1 MATDRGWRSSATFY
15 PSQPCQYYMRNGTCD
30 YGSRCKFSHDRN
42 AQSYHHKD
50 WRSNARNGQGEHQLD
65 SRSTAFGG
73 NRRGGFQHGWRT
85 DSAPTQNGRDE
96 QPENRATTTTIP
108 FSVVS
113 SQPSEAERDKLQA
126 WRRLRPVPSIIGDH
140 DTRYYFRMAHELIEQ
155 DASVA
160 QDVIKEMASSRR
172 LPLIKEALE
181 LLSTSAT
188 LREKASLLKRRI
200 HPLFLIVT
208 HSSIV
213 GSVVVEQEVAQ
224 IYRVFLGVNATR
236 LKLLFD
242 FIVHI
247 IDHWAE
253 IPWRDETV
261 SSMETISL
269 SCGVL
274 ARVIETSTFNMINE
288 HVVSIVKEIQLRLE
302 VFGAGGDTFHSVQA
316 SRSLEYV
323 RRRLDIG
330 RSLPDVSHIPTS
342 TSAMAE
348 FTLSQDFPGNLSRN
362 GKRHDNDH
370 ADIKDIK
377 LMPTHEEI
385 MSSREEYLPTTNP
398 YQHHLQGLRGF
409 LDRQFRLLREDTL
422 HDLREAI
429 RTSVET
435 NSKVRG
441 VRTKV
446 VIYEQATPV
455 DVSFEQWS
463 GLEFIV
469 RFDQP
474 RAARALDKTDRA
486 AWWMHNKRLVDSA
499 LVCVLDEAG
508 SVLFFQVSR
517 STNRTTRNHDLHGQQ
532 DKDDEEEP
540 YYSLPEDRQHAFVY
554 LRLVETDTDSV
565 KSSLL
570 WFKTGV
576 TGQRR
581 LLFEFP
587 SILLPAFAPPLK
599 ALQKMSQNLDL
610 PFQDLLLMH
619 GRDNAV
625 DIPPPLYTRRPGFS
639 FDLGCVCDDGTDIS
653 FTPGETLEPGE
664 LSRHSS
670 LDFTQS
676 EAILNSLGRSFALIQ
691 GPPGTGKSY
700 TGEALIKVLLA
711 NKSKAKLGPI
721 ICVCYTNHALDQLL
735 EHLIDGKVR
744 NIIRIGSRSK
754 SDRLQ
759 SVNLREVVKGITRT
773 AAEMGAFHDTREDLH
788 METTEVIDELEHY
801 QQINVNRQIKDFLAG
816 NHRDHYEEL
825 FGQLQSLDEIDEGYE
840 VVNYNRKNSLSRWL
854 HGGWNINTPDR
865 PLSALYQGRLSEMN
879 HRERVIIYRDWARQ
893 ALDRDLD
900 LLSALHDIYDKGRQ
914 RNDRVRSATDLRCL
928 QQANIIGVTTTGLA
942 RNLDLL
948 RRVQSKVLLCE
959 EAGEVLEAHLV
970 TALLPTIEHAILIG
984 DHLQLRPQIQD
995 WRLQRANPAGVK
1007 YSLDVSLFER
1017 LVHPTTPNTPS
1028 LPFSV
1033 LDTQRRMHPSI
1044 SELVHSTYPSL
1055 EDSPTV
1061 LDYPEVCGVSRRLFW
1076 LHHECPEGGRKYDL
1090 ESIETSYSNDFEVQ
1104 MVSGLVSHLL
1114 KQGVY
1119 KTGTI
1124 AVLTPYLGQ
1133 LNKLRQEL
1141 GSSMQIVVNERDLDD
1156 LANINSSD
1164 PTTQVVQ
1171 KMSAAKS
1178 STLNGVRVAT
1188 VDNFQGEEADVV
1200 IVSLVRSNNERRC
1213 GFLSTSNRINVLLSR
1228 ARHGM
1233 YIIGNAHTASSVAM
1247 WDEVITKLRQKGN
1260 FGKELELQCSRHPS
1274 NKGMV
1279 SHPEHFVRFSPD
1291 GGCQLRCDRRLGC
1304 GHSCTGPCHADHL
1317 HNAIKCL
1324 EDCARPK
1331 QHCDHPCR
1339 KRCGDPCDKACVEVL
1354 RGLGLELPCGHTINT
1369 IECWKAQNPES
1380 IRCSVKVEKT
1390 VPGCPSVCGETC
1402 PDMRYCQECAADEIK
1417 QRVVDL
1423 VMMDDYCA
1431 VDLDEDPCI
1440 FPDCGHFWTCSTMDG
1455 QMGLRDFYA
1464 VSDEGIPIALK
1475 GDSQPFTVTN
1485 IKACPDCRG
1494 SLRNISRYGRI
1505 VRRGILDEST
1515 KKFIDWSNRKWK
1527 ELSEAFLTA
1536 QERLQSKDLRRFSF
1550 PVSREQ
1556 GYDLRGPRQEQIDQV
1571 FKLTSGARHLEI
1583 KLIRRRILHFL
1594 DQVRKDEQPYQRVA
1608 NLVRHVNNRRR
1619 QIENFSF
1626 DESVIQL
1633 GSHLQATTLLLRC
1646 DLLIVS
1652 DYLSICRKSKGG
1664 TAKSVKVDPI
1674 PYIKDC
1680 FEVIKTASAKVLVR
1694 QEIEARI
1701 FVGMF
1706 SSFIP
1711 PPTRFETEE
1720 DKGEGE
1726 GRLKS
1731 LKAKQ
1736 KIRQI
1741 GIKHLEGAQ
1750 EQIRDNPSVSAL
1762 QSEYE
1767 TAWRML
1773 HDGVFY
1779 SDVSN
1784 DELRSVYKAMSKEFG
1799 GTGHWYY
1806 CVNIHPFTIG
1816 ECGMAMETARC
1827 PECGEPVGGQSHQFA
1842 EGVQRANDIEEVG
1855 SNRRRVNLDRTL

>member
-1 MATDRGWRSSATFY
+1 
-15 PSQPCQYYMRNGTCD
+15 
-30 YGSRCKFSHDRN
+30 
-42 AQSYHHKD
+42 
-50 WRSNARNGQGEHQLD
+50 
-65 SRSTAFGG
+65 
-73 NRRGGFQHGWRT
+73 
-85 DSAPTQNGRDE
+85 
-96 QPENRATTTTIP
+96 
-108 FSVVS
+108 
-113 SQPSEAERDKLQA
+113 
-126 WRRLRPVPSIIGDH
+126 
-140 DTRYYFRMAHELIEQ
+140 
-155 DASVA
+155 
-160 QDVIKEMASSRR
+160 
-172 LPLIKEALE
+172 
-181 LLSTSAT
+181 
-188 LREKASLLKRRI
+188 
-200 HPLFLIVT
+200 
-208 HSSIV
+208 
-213 GSVVVEQEVAQ
+213 
-224 IYRVFLGVNATR
+224 
-236 LKLLFD
+236 
-242 FIVHI
+242 
-247 IDHWAE
+247 
-253 IPWRDETV
+253 
-261 SSMETISL
+261 
-269 SCGVL
+269 
-274 ARVIETSTFNMINE
+274 
-288 HVVSIVKEIQLRLE
+288 
-302 VFGAGGDTFHSVQA
+302 
-316 SRSLEYV
+316 
-323 RRRLDIG
+323 
-330 RSLPDVSHIPTS
+330 
-342 TSAMAE
+342 MAE

-362 GKRHDNDH
+362 GRRHDNDH

-435 NSKVRG
+435 NSK
-441 VRTKV
+441 
-446 VIYEQATPV
+446 ICE
-455 DVSFEQWS
+455 
-463 GLEFIV
+463 
-469 RFDQP
+469 
-474 RAARALDKTDRA
+474 
-486 AWWMHNKRLVDSA
+486 
-499 LVCVLDEAG
+499 
-508 SVLFFQVSR
+508 VSR
-517 STNRTTRNHDLHGQQ
+517 STNRTARNHDLHGHQ
-532 DKDDEEEP
+532 DEDDEEEP
-540 YYSLPEDRQHAFVY
+540 YYSLPEDRQHAFVH

-565 KSSLL
+565 KASLL

-576 TGQRR
+576 T
-581 LLFEFP
+581 
-587 SILLPAFAPPLK
+587 
-599 ALQKMSQNLDL
+599 
-610 PFQDLLLMH
+610 
-619 GRDNAV
+619 
-625 DIPPPLYTRRPGFS
+625 
-639 FDLGCVCDDGTDIS
+639 
-653 FTPGETLEPGE
+653 
-664 LSRHSS
+664 
-670 LDFTQS
+670 
-676 EAILNSLGRSFALIQ
+676 

-700 TGEALIKVLLA
+700 TGEALVKVLLA

-721 ICVCYTNHALDQLL
+721 IFVCYTNHALDQLL

-773 AAEMGAFHDTREDLH
+773 AAEIGAFHDTREDLH
-788 METTEVIDELEHY
+788 TETTEVIDELKNY

-816 NHRDHYEEL
+816 NHQDHYEEL
-825 FGQLQSLDEIDEGYE
+825 FGQLQSPDEIDEGYE

-865 PLSALYQGRLSEMN
+865 PLSALYRGRLSEMN
-879 HRERVIIYRDWARQ
+879 HRERATIHRDWARQ

-914 RNDRVRSATDLRCL
+914 RNERVRSATDLRCL

-959 EAGEVLEAHLV
+959 EAGEVLEAHLI

-1028 LPFSV
+1028 LPFSI

-1061 LDYPEVCGVSRRLFW
+1061 LDYPEVCGVSKRLFW
-1076 LHHECPEGGRKYDL
+1076 LHHESPEGRRKYDL

-1164 PTTQVVQ
+1164 STTQVVQ
-1171 KMSAAKS
+1171 NMSAAKS

-1260 FGKELELQCSRHPS
+1260 FGKELELQCSRHPN
-1274 NKGMV
+1274 NKEMV
-1279 SHPEHFVRFSPD
+1279 SHPEHFVRFAPD
-1291 GGCQLRCDRRLGC
+1291 GGCQLRVANHVTNLVPLAQRRHAPPVARTPSAICHVL
-1304 GHSCTGPCHADHL
+1304 HLATGYRVQG
-1317 HNAIKCL
+1317 NA
-1324 EDCARPK
+1324 PK
-1331 QHCDHPCR
+1331 NFH
-1339 KRCGDPCDKACVEVL
+1339 VV
-1354 RGLGLELPCGHTINT
+1354 IN
-1369 IECWKAQNPES
+1369 
-1380 IRCSVKVEKT
+1380 
-1390 VPGCPSVCGETC
+1390 
-1402 PDMRYCQECAADEIK
+1402 
-1417 QRVVDL
+1417 
-1423 VMMDDYCA
+1423 
-1431 VDLDEDPCI
+1431 DPCI

-1455 QMGLRDFYA
+1455 QMGLRDFYE
-1464 VSDEGIPIALK
+1464 VSDEGIPVALK
-1475 GDSQPFTVTN
+1475 GGSQPFTVTN
-1485 IKACPDCRG
+1485 IRVCPDCRG
-1494 SLRNISRYGRI
+1494 SLRNTSRYGRI

-1536 QERLQSKDLRRFSF
+1536 QERLQSKDPMHFSF

-1556 GYDLRGPRQEQIDQV
+1556 GYNLRGPRQEQIDQV

-1583 KLIRRRILHFL
+1583 KMIRRRILHFL
-1594 DQVRKDEQPYQRVA
+1594 EQVKKDEQPYQRVA

-1619 QIENFSF
+1619 QIGNFSF

-1633 GSHLQATTLLLRC
+1633 GSLLQATTLLLRC

-1664 TAKSVKVDPI
+1664 TARSVKVDR
-1674 PYIKDC
+1674 
-1680 FEVIKTASAKVLVR
+1680 FLTSKTVSKSSKPHPRRFWYAK
-1694 QEIEARI
+1694 
-1701 FVGMF
+1701 
-1706 SSFIP
+1706 
-1711 PPTRFETEE
+1711 
-1720 DKGEGE
+1720 K
-1726 GRLKS
+1726 
-1731 LKAKQ
+1731 
-1736 KIRQI
+1736 
-1741 GIKHLEGAQ
+1741 
-1750 EQIRDNPSVSAL
+1750 
-1762 QSEYE
+1762 
-1767 TAWRML
+1767 
-1773 HDGVFY
+1773 
-1779 SDVSN
+1779 
-1784 DELRSVYKAMSKEFG
+1784 
-1799 GTGHWYY
+1799 
-1806 CVNIHPFTIG
+1806 
-1816 ECGMAMETARC
+1816 
-1827 PECGEPVGGQSHQFA
+1827 
-1842 EGVQRANDIEEVG
+1842 
-1855 SNRRRVNLDRTL
+1855 

>member
-1 MATDRGWRSSATFY
+1 
-15 PSQPCQYYMRNGTCD
+15 
-30 YGSRCKFSHDRN
+30 
-42 AQSYHHKD
+42 
-50 WRSNARNGQGEHQLD
+50 
-65 SRSTAFGG
+65 
-73 NRRGGFQHGWRT
+73 
-85 DSAPTQNGRDE
+85 
-96 QPENRATTTTIP
+96 
-108 FSVVS
+108 
-113 SQPSEAERDKLQA
+113 
-126 WRRLRPVPSIIGDH
+126 
-140 DTRYYFRMAHELIEQ
+140 MAHELIEQ

-188 LREKASLLKRRI
+188 LREKTSLLKRRI
-200 HPLFLIVT
+200 HPLFVIVT

-330 RSLPDVSHIPTS
+330 RSLPDVSHVPTS

-377 LMPTHEEI
+377 LMPTHKEI

-576 TGQRR
+576 TG
-581 LLFEFP
+581 
-587 SILLPAFAPPLK
+587 
-599 ALQKMSQNLDL
+599 
-610 PFQDLLLMH
+610 
-619 GRDNAV
+619 
-625 DIPPPLYTRRPGFS
+625 
-639 FDLGCVCDDGTDIS
+639 
-653 FTPGETLEPGE
+653 
-664 LSRHSS
+664 
-670 LDFTQS
+670 
-676 EAILNSLGRSFALIQ
+676 
-691 GPPGTGKSY
+691 KSY
-700 TGEALIKVLLA
+700 TGEELIKVLLA

-865 PLSALYQGRLSEMN
+865 PLSALYQGRLSAMN

-1017 LVHPTTPNTPS
+1017 L
-1028 LPFSV
+1028 
-1033 LDTQRRMHPSI
+1033 
-1044 SELVHSTYPSL
+1044 
-1055 EDSPTV
+1055 
-1061 LDYPEVCGVSRRLFW
+1061 
-1076 LHHECPEGGRKYDL
+1076 
-1090 ESIETSYSNDFEVQ
+1090 
-1104 MVSGLVSHLL
+1104 
-1114 KQGVY
+1114 
-1119 KTGTI
+1119 
-1124 AVLTPYLGQ
+1124 
-1133 LNKLRQEL
+1133 EL

-1247 WDEVITKLRQKGN
+1247 WDEK
-1260 FGKELELQCSRHPS
+1260 RHAPPVARTPS
-1274 NKGMV
+1274 A
-1279 SHPEHFVRFSPD
+1279 
-1291 GGCQLRCDRRLGC
+1291 
-1304 GHSCTGPCHADHL
+1304 T
-1317 HNAIKCL
+1317 
-1324 EDCARPK
+1324 
-1331 QHCDHPCR
+1331 CR
-1339 KRCGDPCDKACVEVL
+1339 
-1354 RGLGLELPCGHTINT
+1354 
-1369 IECWKAQNPES
+1369 
-1380 IRCSVKVEKT
+1380 
-1390 VPGCPSVCGETC
+1390 PSVCGETC

-1536 QERLQSKDLRRFSF
+1536 QERLQSKDLRHFSF
-1550 PVSREQ
+1550 PISREQ

-1633 GSHLQATTLLLRC
+1633 GSHLQATTLLLQC

-1806 CVNIHPFTIG
+1806 CVNMHPFTIG

>member
-1 MATDRGWRSSATFY
+1 
-15 PSQPCQYYMRNGTCD
+15 
-30 YGSRCKFSHDRN
+30 
-42 AQSYHHKD
+42 
-50 WRSNARNGQGEHQLD
+50 
-65 SRSTAFGG
+65 
-73 NRRGGFQHGWRT
+73 
-85 DSAPTQNGRDE
+85 
-96 QPENRATTTTIP
+96 
-108 FSVVS
+108 
-113 SQPSEAERDKLQA
+113 
-126 WRRLRPVPSIIGDH
+126 
-140 DTRYYFRMAHELIEQ
+140 MAHELIEQ

-160 QDVIKEMASSRR
+160 QDVIKEVASSRR

-188 LREKASLLKRRI
+188 LREKASFLKRRI

-253 IPWRDETV
+253 IPWRDETI

-274 ARVIETSTFNMINE
+274 ARVIETSTSNMINE
-288 HVVSIVKEIQLRLE
+288 HVVSIVKEVQLGLE
-302 VFGAGGDTFHSVQA
+302 VFGAGGDTFHTVQA
-316 SRSLEYV
+316 SRFLECV

-330 RSLPDVSHIPTS
+330 QSLPDASHIPTS
-342 TSAMAE
+342 TGAMAE

-362 GKRHDNDH
+362 GRRHDNDH

-398 YQHHLQGLRGF
+398 HQHHLQGLRGF

-435 NSKVRG
+435 NSKVRE
-441 VRTKV
+441 VRTRV

-463 GLEFIV
+463 GLEFV
-469 RFDQP
+469 VSFDQP
-474 RAARALDKTDRA
+474 RAARTLDKTDRA
-486 AWWMHNKRLVDSA
+486 AWWIHNKRLVDGA

-508 SVLFFQVSR
+508 SILFFQVSR
-517 STNRTTRNHDLHGQQ
+517 STNRTTRNHDLHGHQ
-532 DKDDEEEP
+532 DEDDEDDEEEP

-565 KSSLL
+565 KASLL
-570 WFKTGV
+570 WFKPGV

-599 ALQKMSQNLDL
+599 ALQKMSQYLDL
-610 PFQDLLLMH
+610 PFQDLLLMF
-619 GRDNAV
+619 GRDDAV

-639 FDLGCVCDDGTDIS
+639 FDLSCVCNDGTDIS
-653 FTPGETLEPGE
+653 FTPGETLEPNE

-735 EHLIDGKVR
+735 ELLIDGKVR

-773 AAEMGAFHDTREDLH
+773 AAEIGAFHDTREDLH
-788 METTEVIDELEHY
+788 TETTEVIDELENY
-801 QQINVNRQIKDFLAG
+801 QQINVHSQIKDFLAG

-825 FGQLQSLDEIDEGYE
+825 FGQLQSPDEIDEGYE

-865 PLSALYQGRLSEMN
+865 PLSALYHGRFSEMN
-879 HRERVIIYRDWARQ
+879 HRERVTIHRDWARQ

-900 LLSALHDIYDKGRQ
+900 LLSALQDIYDKGRQ

-1044 SELVHSTYPSL
+1044 SDLVHSTYPSL

-1061 LDYPEVCGVSRRLFW
+1061 LDYPEVCGVSKRLFW
-1076 LHHECPEGGRKYDL
+1076 LHHESPEGGRKYDL

-1164 PTTQVVQ
+1164 STTQVVQ
-1171 KMSAAKS
+1171 NMSAATS

-1274 NKGMV
+1274 NKEMV
-1279 SHPEHFVRFSPD
+1279 SHPEHFVRFAPD

-1324 EDCARPK
+1324 DDCARPK
-1331 QHCDHPCR
+1331 EHCDHPCR
-1339 KRCGDPCDKACVEVL
+1339 KRCGDPCDKVCLEIL
-1354 RGLGLELPCGHTINT
+1354 HGLGLELPCGHTIDT
-1369 IECWKAQNPES
+1369 IECWKSQNPDS
-1380 IRCSVKVEKT
+1380 IRCAVKVEKT
-1390 VPGCPSVCGETC
+1390 VPGCEHTLKVACHVDVAASSYVCSAKCASV
-1402 PDMRYCQECAADEIK
+1402 
-1417 QRVVDL
+1417 L
-1423 VMMDDYCA
+1423 S
-1431 VDLDEDPCI
+1431 
-1440 FPDCGHFWTCSTMDG
+1440 CGHECNRSCFACRERVNGQVIKENHRECQQLCEKQFTTCSHRCRSTCHDG
-1455 QMGLRDFYA
+1455 
-1464 VSDEGIPIALK
+1464 
-1475 GDSQPFTVTN
+1475 
-1485 IKACPDCRG
+1485 KACPPCT
-1494 SLRNISRYGRI
+1494 SPC
-1505 VRRGILDEST
+1505 E
-1515 KKFIDWSNRKWK
+1515 NRC
-1527 ELSEAFLTA
+1527 SH
-1536 QERLQSKDLRRFSF
+1536 SKCGKPCHEPCS
-1550 PVSREQ
+1550 PCAE
-1556 GYDLRGPRQEQIDQV
+1556 E
-1571 FKLTSGARHLEI
+1571 T
-1583 KLIRRRILHFL
+1583 
-1594 DQVRKDEQPYQRVA
+1594 
-1608 NLVRHVNNRRR
+1608 
-1619 QIENFSF
+1619 
-1626 DESVIQL
+1626 
-1633 GSHLQATTLLLRC
+1633 C
-1646 DLLIVS
+1646 
-1652 DYLSICRKSKGG
+1652 
-1664 TAKSVKVDPI
+1664 
-1674 PYIKDC
+1674 
-1680 FEVIKTASAKVLVR
+1680 AS
-1694 QEIEARI
+1694 
-1701 FVGMF
+1701 
-1706 SSFIP
+1706 
-1711 PPTRFETEE
+1711 
-1720 DKGEGE
+1720 
-1726 GRLKS
+1726 
-1731 LKAKQ
+1731 
-1736 KIRQI
+1736 
-1741 GIKHLEGAQ
+1741 
-1750 EQIRDNPSVSAL
+1750 
-1762 QSEYE
+1762 
-1767 TAWRML
+1767 
-1773 HDGVFY
+1773 
-1779 SDVSN
+1779 
-1784 DELRSVYKAMSKEFG
+1784 
-1799 GTGHWYY
+1799 
-1806 CVNIHPFTIG
+1806 C
-1816 ECGMAMETARC
+1816 C
-1827 PECGEPVGGQSHQFA
+1827 PHSQCNMP
-1842 EGVQRANDIEEVG
+1842 
-1855 SNRRRVNLDRTL
+1855 

>member
-1 MATDRGWRSSATFY
+1 
-15 PSQPCQYYMRNGTCD
+15 
-30 YGSRCKFSHDRN
+30 
-42 AQSYHHKD
+42 
-50 WRSNARNGQGEHQLD
+50 
-65 SRSTAFGG
+65 
-73 NRRGGFQHGWRT
+73 
-85 DSAPTQNGRDE
+85 
-96 QPENRATTTTIP
+96 
-108 FSVVS
+108 
-113 SQPSEAERDKLQA
+113 
-126 WRRLRPVPSIIGDH
+126 
-140 DTRYYFRMAHELIEQ
+140 MAHELIEQ

-247 IDHWAE
+247 VDHWAE

-274 ARVIETSTFNMINE
+274 ARVIETSTSNMINE

-302 VFGAGGDTFHSVQA
+302 VFGAGGDTFHTVQA

-435 NSKVRG
+435 NSKVRE

-446 VIYEQATPV
+446 IIYEQATPV

-463 GLEFIV
+463 GLEIIV

-486 AWWMHNKRLVDSA
+486 AWWMHNKRLVDGA

-532 DKDDEEEP
+532 DEDDEEEP

-565 KSSLL
+565 KASLL

-576 TGQRR
+576 
-581 LLFEFP
+581 
-587 SILLPAFAPPLK
+587 
-599 ALQKMSQNLDL
+599 
-610 PFQDLLLMH
+610 
-619 GRDNAV
+619 
-625 DIPPPLYTRRPGFS
+625 
-639 FDLGCVCDDGTDIS
+639 
-653 FTPGETLEPGE
+653 
-664 LSRHSS
+664 
-670 LDFTQS
+670 
-676 EAILNSLGRSFALIQ
+676 
-691 GPPGTGKSY
+691 TGKSY

-825 FGQLQSLDEIDEGYE
+825 FGQLQSPDEIDGGYE

-1017 LVHPTTPNTPS
+1017 L
-1028 LPFSV
+1028 
-1033 LDTQRRMHPSI
+1033 
-1044 SELVHSTYPSL
+1044 
-1055 EDSPTV
+1055 
-1061 LDYPEVCGVSRRLFW
+1061 
-1076 LHHECPEGGRKYDL
+1076 
-1090 ESIETSYSNDFEVQ
+1090 
-1104 MVSGLVSHLL
+1104 
-1114 KQGVY
+1114 
-1119 KTGTI
+1119 
-1124 AVLTPYLGQ
+1124 
-1133 LNKLRQEL
+1133 EL

-1164 PTTQVVQ
+1164 STTQVVQ

-1178 STLNGVRVAT
+1178 STLNGIRVAT

-1247 WDEVITKLRQKGN
+1247 WEECN
-1260 FGKELELQCSRHPS
+1260 MPS
-1274 NKGMV
+1274 I
-1279 SHPEHFVRFSPD
+1279 
-1291 GGCQLRCDRRLGC
+1291 L
-1304 GHSCTGPCHADHL
+1304 
-1317 HNAIKCL
+1317 
-1324 EDCARPK
+1324 
-1331 QHCDHPCR
+1331 
-1339 KRCGDPCDKACVEVL
+1339 
-1354 RGLGLELPCGHTINT
+1354 
-1369 IECWKAQNPES
+1369 
-1380 IRCSVKVEKT
+1380 
-1390 VPGCPSVCGETC
+1390 
-1402 PDMRYCQECAADEIK
+1402 
-1417 QRVVDL
+1417 
-1423 VMMDDYCA
+1423 
-1431 VDLDEDPCI
+1431 DLDEDPCI

-1455 QMGLRDFYA
+1455 QMGLGDFYE
-1464 VSDEGIPIALK
+1464 VSDEGIPVALK

-1485 IKACPDCRG
+1485 IRACPDCRG

-1515 KKFIDWSNRKWK
+1515 KKFIDWSNRRWK
-1527 ELSEAFLTA
+1527 ELSESFLTA
-1536 QERLQSKDLRRFSF
+1536 QERLQSKDPRYFSF

-1633 GSHLQATTLLLRC
+1633 GSLLQATTLLLRC

-1711 PPTRFETEE
+1711 PPTRLETEE
-1720 DKGEGE
+1720 DKREGE

-1741 GIKHLEGAQ
+1741 GLKHLEGAQ

-1806 CVNIHPFTIG
+1806 CVNMHPFTIG

-1827 PECGEPVGGQSHQFA
+1827 PECAEPVGGQSHQFA

>member
-1 MATDRGWRSSATFY
+1 
-15 PSQPCQYYMRNGTCD
+15 
-30 YGSRCKFSHDRN
+30 
-42 AQSYHHKD
+42 
-50 WRSNARNGQGEHQLD
+50 
-65 SRSTAFGG
+65 
-73 NRRGGFQHGWRT
+73 
-85 DSAPTQNGRDE
+85 
-96 QPENRATTTTIP
+96 
-108 FSVVS
+108 
-113 SQPSEAERDKLQA
+113 
-126 WRRLRPVPSIIGDH
+126 
-140 DTRYYFRMAHELIEQ
+140 MAHELIEQ

-253 IPWRDETV
+253 IPWRDETI

-269 SCGVL
+269 SCGLL
-274 ARVIETSTFNMINE
+274 ARVIETSTSNMINE
-288 HVVSIVKEIQLRLE
+288 HVVSIVKEIHLRLE
-302 VFGAGGDTFHSVQA
+302 VFGAGGDTFHAVQA
-316 SRSLEYV
+316 SRFLEYV

-330 RSLPDVSHIPTS
+330 QSLPDASHIPTS
-342 TSAMAE
+342 AGAMAE

-362 GKRHDNDH
+362 GRRHDNDH

-422 HDLREAI
+422 HDLREVI

-435 NSKVRG
+435 NSKVRE

-474 RAARALDKTDRA
+474 RAVRALDKTDRA
-486 AWWMHNKRLVDSA
+486 AWWIHNKRLVDGA

-532 DKDDEEEP
+532 DEDDEEEP

-554 LRLVETDTDSV
+554 LMLVETDTDSV
-565 KSSLL
+565 KASLL

-639 FDLGCVCDDGTDIS
+639 FDLSCVCNDGTDIS
-653 FTPGETLEPGE
+653 FTPGETLEPSE

-711 NKSKAKLGPI
+711 NKFKAKLGPI

-773 AAEMGAFHDTREDLH
+773 AAEKSAFYDTREDLH
-788 METTEVIDELEHY
+788 METTDVIDELEHY
-801 QQINVNRQIKDFLAG
+801 QQINVSRQIKDFLAG

-825 FGQLQSLDEIDEGYE
+825 FGQLQSPDEIDEGYE

-900 LLSALHDIYDKGRQ
+900 LLSALHDIHDKGRQ

-959 EAGEVLEAHLV
+959 EAGEVLEAHIV

-1028 LPFSV
+1028 LPFSI

-1044 SELVHSTYPSL
+1044 SELVRSTYPSL

-1061 LDYPEVCGVSRRLFW
+1061 LDYPEVCGVSKRLFW

-1104 MVSGLVSHLL
+1104 MVSGLASHLL

-1171 KMSAAKS
+1171 NMSAAKS
-1178 STLNGVRVAT
+1178 SALNGVRVAT

-1228 ARHGM
+1228 ARHG
-1233 YIIGNAHTASSVAM
+1233 
-1247 WDEVITKLRQKGN
+1247 
-1260 FGKELELQCSRHPS
+1260 
-1274 NKGMV
+1274 
-1279 SHPEHFVRFSPD
+1279 
-1291 GGCQLRCDRRLGC
+1291 
-1304 GHSCTGPCHADHL
+1304 
-1317 HNAIKCL
+1317 
-1324 EDCARPK
+1324 
-1331 QHCDHPCR
+1331 
-1339 KRCGDPCDKACVEVL
+1339 
-1354 RGLGLELPCGHTINT
+1354 
-1369 IECWKAQNPES
+1369 
-1380 IRCSVKVEKT
+1380 
-1390 VPGCPSVCGETC
+1390 PSVCGETC
-1402 PDMRYCQECAADEIK
+1402 PDKRYCQECASDEIK
-1417 QRVVDL
+1417 SRVVDL
-1423 VMMDDYCA
+1423 VIMDDYCA

-1455 QMGLRDFYA
+1455 QMGLGDFYE
-1464 VSDEGIPIALK
+1464 VSEEGIPVALK
-1475 GDSQPFTVTN
+1475 GGSQPFTVTN

-1515 KKFIDWSNRKWK
+1515 KKFIDWSNRRWK
-1527 ELSEAFLTA
+1527 ELSESFLTA
-1536 QERLQSKDLRRFSF
+1536 QERLQSKDPRHFSF

-1583 KLIRRRILHFL
+1583 KMIRRRVLHFL
-1594 DQVRKDEQPYQRVA
+1594 EQVKKDEQPYQRVA

-1619 QIENFSF
+1619 DIDNFSF

-1633 GSHLQATTLLLRC
+1633 GSLLQATTLLLRC
-1646 DLLIVS
+1646 DLLIIS

-1680 FEVIKTASAKVLVR
+1680 FEVIKTASAKILVR

-1711 PPTRFETEE
+1711 PPTILETEE
-1720 DKGEGE
+1720 DKGEEE

-1731 LKAKQ
+1731 LKAKE

-1741 GIKHLEGAQ
+1741 GMKHLEGAQ

-1806 CVNIHPFTIG
+1806 CANMHPFTIG

>member
-1 MATDRGWRSSATFY
+1 
-15 PSQPCQYYMRNGTCD
+15 
-30 YGSRCKFSHDRN
+30 
-42 AQSYHHKD
+42 
-50 WRSNARNGQGEHQLD
+50 
-65 SRSTAFGG
+65 
-73 NRRGGFQHGWRT
+73 
-85 DSAPTQNGRDE
+85 
-96 QPENRATTTTIP
+96 
-108 FSVVS
+108 
-113 SQPSEAERDKLQA
+113 
-126 WRRLRPVPSIIGDH
+126 
-140 DTRYYFRMAHELIEQ
+140 
-155 DASVA
+155 
-160 QDVIKEMASSRR
+160 
-172 LPLIKEALE
+172 
-181 LLSTSAT
+181 
-188 LREKASLLKRRI
+188 
-200 HPLFLIVT
+200 
-208 HSSIV
+208 
-213 GSVVVEQEVAQ
+213 
-224 IYRVFLGVNATR
+224 
-236 LKLLFD
+236 
-242 FIVHI
+242 
-247 IDHWAE
+247 
-253 IPWRDETV
+253 
-261 SSMETISL
+261 
-269 SCGVL
+269 
-274 ARVIETSTFNMINE
+274 
-288 HVVSIVKEIQLRLE
+288 
-302 VFGAGGDTFHSVQA
+302 
-316 SRSLEYV
+316 
-323 RRRLDIG
+323 
-330 RSLPDVSHIPTS
+330 
-342 TSAMAE
+342 MAE

-362 GKRHDNDH
+362 GRRHDNDH

-435 NSKVRG
+435 NSKICE
-441 VRTKV
+441 VRTRV
-446 VIYEQATPV
+446 IIYEQATPV

-469 RFDQP
+469 RFDHP
-474 RAARALDKTDRA
+474 HAARALDKTDRA
-486 AWWMHNKRLVDSA
+486 AWWIHNKRLVDGA

-517 STNRTTRNHDLHGQQ
+517 STNRTARNHDLHGHQ
-532 DKDDEEEP
+532 DEDDEEEP
-540 YYSLPEDRQHAFVY
+540 YYSLPEDRQHAFVH

-565 KSSLL
+565 KASLL

-639 FDLGCVCDDGTDIS
+639 FDLSCVCNDGTDIS
-653 FTPGETLEPGE
+653 FTPGETLEPNE

-700 TGEALIKVLLA
+700 TGEALVKVLLA

-721 ICVCYTNHALDQLL
+721 IFVCYTNHALDQLL

-773 AAEMGAFHDTREDLH
+773 AAEIGAFHDTREDLH
-788 METTEVIDELEHY
+788 TETTEVIDELKNY

-816 NHRDHYEEL
+816 NHQDHYEEL
-825 FGQLQSLDEIDEGYE
+825 FGQLQSPDEIDEGYE

-865 PLSALYQGRLSEMN
+865 PLSALYRGRLSEMN
-879 HRERVIIYRDWARQ
+879 HRERATIHRDWARQ

-914 RNDRVRSATDLRCL
+914 RNERVRSATDLRCL

-959 EAGEVLEAHLV
+959 EAGEVLEAHLI

-1028 LPFSV
+1028 LPFSI

-1061 LDYPEVCGVSRRLFW
+1061 LDYPEVCGVSKRLFW
-1076 LHHECPEGGRKYDL
+1076 LHHESPEGRRKYDL

-1164 PTTQVVQ
+1164 STTQVVQ
-1171 KMSAAKS
+1171 NMSAAKS

-1260 FGKELELQCSRHPS
+1260 FGKELELQCSRHPN
-1274 NKGMV
+1274 NKEMV
-1279 SHPEHFVRFSPD
+1279 SHPEHFVRFAPD
-1291 GGCQLRCDRRLGC
+1291 GGCQLRALKIVPDQKSTATILAA
-1304 GHSCTGPCHADHL
+1304 SVVATLAT
-1317 HNAIKCL
+1317 
-1324 EDCARPK
+1324 RPAW
-1331 QHCDHPCR
+1331 R
-1339 KRCGDPCDKACVEVL
+1339 FFV
-1354 RGLGLELPCGHTINT
+1354 GLG
-1369 IECWKAQNPES
+1369 S
-1380 IRCSVKVEKT
+1380 S
-1390 VPGCPSVCGETC
+1390 
-1402 PDMRYCQECAADEIK
+1402 
-1417 QRVVDL
+1417 
-1423 VMMDDYCA
+1423 
-1431 VDLDEDPCI
+1431 
-1440 FPDCGHFWTCSTMDG
+1440 FP
-1455 QMGLRDFYA
+1455 A
-1464 VSDEGIPIALK
+1464 GIPSTRSSAGKHRIPTPSDAL
-1475 GDSQPFTVTN
+1475 
-1485 IKACPDCRG
+1485 
-1494 SLRNISRYGRI
+1494 
-1505 VRRGILDEST
+1505 
-1515 KKFIDWSNRKWK
+1515 
-1527 ELSEAFLTA
+1527 
-1536 QERLQSKDLRRFSF
+1536 SKLRRRS
-1550 PVSREQ
+1550 
-1556 GYDLRGPRQEQIDQV
+1556 
-1571 FKLTSGARHLEI
+1571 
-1583 KLIRRRILHFL
+1583 L
-1594 DQVRKDEQPYQRVA
+1594 D
-1608 NLVRHVNNRRR
+1608 
-1619 QIENFSF
+1619 
-1626 DESVIQL
+1626 
-1633 GSHLQATTLLLRC
+1633 
-1646 DLLIVS
+1646 
-1652 DYLSICRKSKGG
+1652 
-1664 TAKSVKVDPI
+1664 
-1674 PYIKDC
+1674 
-1680 FEVIKTASAKVLVR
+1680 
-1694 QEIEARI
+1694 
-1701 FVGMF
+1701 VG
-1706 SSFIP
+1706 
-1711 PPTRFETEE
+1711 
-1720 DKGEGE
+1720 
-1726 GRLKS
+1726 
-1731 LKAKQ
+1731 
-1736 KIRQI
+1736 
-1741 GIKHLEGAQ
+1741 
-1750 EQIRDNPSVSAL
+1750 
-1762 QSEYE
+1762 
-1767 TAWRML
+1767 
-1773 HDGVFY
+1773 
-1779 SDVSN
+1779 
-1784 DELRSVYKAMSKEFG
+1784 
-1799 GTGHWYY
+1799 
-1806 CVNIHPFTIG
+1806 IH
-1816 ECGMAMETARC
+1816 
-1827 PECGEPVGGQSHQFA
+1827 
-1842 EGVQRANDIEEVG
+1842 
-1855 SNRRRVNLDRTL
+1855 

>member
-1 MATDRGWRSSATFY
+1 
-15 PSQPCQYYMRNGTCD
+15 
-30 YGSRCKFSHDRN
+30 
-42 AQSYHHKD
+42 
-50 WRSNARNGQGEHQLD
+50 
-65 SRSTAFGG
+65 
-73 NRRGGFQHGWRT
+73 
-85 DSAPTQNGRDE
+85 
-96 QPENRATTTTIP
+96 
-108 FSVVS
+108 
-113 SQPSEAERDKLQA
+113 
-126 WRRLRPVPSIIGDH
+126 
-140 DTRYYFRMAHELIEQ
+140 MAHELIEQ

-188 LREKASLLKRRI
+188 LRDKASLLKRRI

-213 GSVVVEQEVAQ
+213 GSVVVEQELAQ

-242 FIVHI
+242 FIIHI

-274 ARVIETSTFNMINE
+274 ARVIETSTSNMINE

-302 VFGAGGDTFHSVQA
+302 VFGAGGDTFHTIQA

-330 RSLPDVSHIPTS
+330 RSLPDASHIPTS

-348 FTLSQDFPGNLSRN
+348 FTLGQDFPGNLSRN
-362 GKRHDNDH
+362 GRRHDNDH

-435 NSKVRG
+435 NSKVRE
-441 VRTKV
+441 VRTRV
-446 VIYEQATPV
+446 VTYEQATPV

-486 AWWMHNKRLVDSA
+486 AWWMHNKRLVDGA

-532 DKDDEEEP
+532 DEDDEEEP

-554 LRLVETDTDSV
+554 FRLVETDTDSV
-565 KSSLL
+565 KASLL

-625 DIPPPLYTRRPGFS
+625 GIPPPLYTRHPGFS
-639 FDLGCVCDDGTDIS
+639 FDLSCVCNDGTDIS
-653 FTPGETLEPGE
+653 FTPGETLEPSE

-711 NKSKAKLGPI
+711 NKSKAKLGPM

-759 SVNLREVVKGITRT
+759 SVNLREVVKSITRT
-773 AAEMGAFHDTREDLH
+773 AAEIGAFHDTREDLH
-788 METTEVIDELEHY
+788 TETIEVIDELENY
-801 QQINVNRQIKDFLAG
+801 QQINVNSQIKYFLAR

-825 FGQLQSLDEIDEGYE
+825 FGQLQSPDEIDEGYE

-879 HRERVIIYRDWARQ
+879 HRERVIIYRDWVRQ

-959 EAGEVLEAHLV
+959 EAGEVLEAHIV

-1017 LVHPTTPNTPS
+1017 LVYPTTPNTPS
-1028 LPFSV
+1028 LPFSI

-1044 SELVHSTYPSL
+1044 SELVRSTYPSL

-1061 LDYPEVCGVSRRLFW
+1061 LDYPEVCGVSKRLFW

-1141 GSSMQIVVNERDLDD
+1141 GSSMQIVVNEHDLDD

-1164 PTTQVVQ
+1164 PTKEVVQ
-1171 KMSAAKS
+1171 NMSAAKS
-1178 STLNGVRVAT
+1178 STLNGIRVAT

-1200 IVSLVRSNNERRC
+1200 IVTLVRSNNERRC

-1228 ARHGM
+1228 ARHG
-1233 YIIGNAHTASSVAM
+1233 
-1247 WDEVITKLRQKGN
+1247 
-1260 FGKELELQCSRHPS
+1260 
-1274 NKGMV
+1274 
-1279 SHPEHFVRFSPD
+1279 
-1291 GGCQLRCDRRLGC
+1291 
-1304 GHSCTGPCHADHL
+1304 
-1317 HNAIKCL
+1317 
-1324 EDCARPK
+1324 
-1331 QHCDHPCR
+1331 
-1339 KRCGDPCDKACVEVL
+1339 
-1354 RGLGLELPCGHTINT
+1354 
-1369 IECWKAQNPES
+1369 
-1380 IRCSVKVEKT
+1380 
-1390 VPGCPSVCGETC
+1390 PSVCGEVC
-1402 PDMRYCQECAADEIK
+1402 PDKRYCQECASDEIK
-1417 QRVVDL
+1417 SRVVDL
-1423 VMMDDYCA
+1423 VIMDDYCA

-1455 QMGLRDFYA
+1455 QMGLGDFYK
-1464 VSDEGIPIALK
+1464 VSDEGIPVALK
-1475 GDSQPFTVTN
+1475 GGSQPFTVAN
-1485 IKACPDCRG
+1485 IKACPDCRR

-1515 KKFIDWSNRKWK
+1515 KKFIDWSHRRWK
-1527 ELSEAFLTA
+1527 ELSESFLTA
-1536 QERLQSKDLRRFSF
+1536 QERLQSKDPRHFSF

-1571 FKLTSGARHLEI
+1571 SKLTSGARHLEI
-1583 KLIRRRILHFL
+1583 KMIRRRILQFL
-1594 DQVRKDEQPYQRVA
+1594 EQVKKDEQPYQRVA
-1608 NLVRHVNNRRR
+1608 NLVRHVNKRRR
-1619 QIENFSF
+1619 DIDNFSF

-1633 GSHLQATTLLLRC
+1633 GSLLQATTLLLRC
-1646 DLLIVS
+1646 DLLIIS

-1711 PPTRFETEE
+1711 PPTRLETEE
-1720 DKGEGE
+1720 DKGEEE

-1741 GIKHLEGAQ
+1741 GMKHLEGAQ

-1806 CVNIHPFTIG
+1806 CANMHPFTIG